1 MIDREHEWTCTDCG
15 AKFEKQPTT
24 CNNCGAETFALLQ
37 KEYDA
42 SGNLEEVVE
51 EAPVE
56 EPKEEKT
63 AEKPKKKT
71 TPKKKAAKKA

>member
-1 MIDREHEWTCTDCG
+1 MIDRKHEWVCTDCG
-15 AKFEKQPTT
+15 AKFEKQPSM
-24 CNNCGAETFALLQ
+24 CNACGAETFALLQ

-42 SGNLEEVVE
+42 AGNLEEVAE

-56 EPKEEKT
+56 KPKK
-63 AEKPKKKT
+63 AKPAKKPKKKA